1 MGGRSTKAEYFREHA
16 EFLRAV
22 ASHLRRDDS
31 RTKLLNLACHFEER
45 AKAAEEE
52 IRSSVT
58 KENCKSKKEALPRGR
73 SRTRGGVTA

>member
-1 MGGRSTKAEYFREHA
+1 MGGRITKAEYFREHA

-45 AKAAEEE
+45 AKAAEDET
-52 IRSSVT
+52 RSTSA
-58 KENCKSKKEALPRGR
+58 KENCKPKNEAPPRGR
-73 SRTRGGVTA
+73 RRTEAA